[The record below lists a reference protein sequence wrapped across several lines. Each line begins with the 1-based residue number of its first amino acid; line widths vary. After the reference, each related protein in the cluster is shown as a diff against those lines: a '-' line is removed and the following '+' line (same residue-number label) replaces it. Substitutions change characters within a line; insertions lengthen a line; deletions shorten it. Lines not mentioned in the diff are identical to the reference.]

1 MNKLSKRVQALAA
14 GLDNGRYEND
24 NVIELPENPEPTE
37 KPDEPEPTE
46 LPENP
51 EPTELPENPEPTE
64 LPENPE
70 PTELPENPEPT
81 EKPVVE
87 VKEAV
92 DVAYSDKS
100 EGEYTV
106 AVAEGSYSSD
116 EDAPELKSVSV
127 TPVEGRTVLEG
138 WTISGNGKD
147 LKLTVSIKTMPTL
160 EEGETLAL
168 VALNG
173 SVQSSQLKVV
183 TGEDD
188 FASVTVSDSTTGIAL
203 VKVAASAAE
212 ETPAEKPIKTEEQTM
227 PAGNVSIPTISP
239 FSMRTVRAGSRRNLS
254 RSPSRMILSAMERR
268 CRSITRAAA
277 TASL

>member
-1 MNKLSKRVQALAA
+1 MNKLSKRVLSLLLALLMVLGTCDQALAA

-37 KPDEPEPTE
+37 KPDEPDPTKLPENPEPTE

-183 TGEDD
+183 TGERFDHRYRSGQD
-188 FASVTVSDSTTGIAL
+188 RGIR
-203 VKVAASAAE
+203 
-212 ETPAEKPIKTEEQTM
+212 
-227 PAGNVSIPTISP
+227 G
-239 FSMRTVRAGSRRNLS
+239 
-254 RSPSRMILSAMERR
+254 
-268 CRSITRAAA
+268 
-277 TASL
+277 